1 MLEPNDVV
9 VILRP
14 EIVNG
19 ETTGDFKII
28 QAVVGPVSMETED
41 MIDFASI
48 AMMMIVLLSYVEDA
62 GEKVAA
68 DVEKYIEEHCLDHFD
83 QLREAIESGSTMINV
98 PKTIH

>member
-1 MLEPNDVV
+1 MLEPNDAV

-48 AMMMIVLLSYVEDA
+48 AMMMIVLLSYVEDG
-62 GEKVAA
+62 GEKIAA
-68 DVEKYIEEHCLDHFD
+68 DVEKYIEEHYLHYFD
-83 QLREAIESGSTMINV
+83 QLREAIESGSTTINV